1 MGQISGKS
9 MDYSTNGATPI
20 VCPYN
25 KKKKK
30 KKEKKFY
37 PFLRTYSNLKMKT
50 VKHFSKKL

>member
-1 MGQISGKS
+1 MVLQQLFFHITKKKK
-9 MDYSTNGATPI
+9 
-20 VCPYN
+20 